1 MIKIN
6 GEEKE
11 FNKETVL
18 EELLTCNNFDISRIA
33 VIINDD
39 IIPRNEYKNKIV
51 KDEDNI
57 EVVSF
62 VGGG

>member
-18 EELLTCNNFDISRIA
+18 EALLTCNNFDISRIA